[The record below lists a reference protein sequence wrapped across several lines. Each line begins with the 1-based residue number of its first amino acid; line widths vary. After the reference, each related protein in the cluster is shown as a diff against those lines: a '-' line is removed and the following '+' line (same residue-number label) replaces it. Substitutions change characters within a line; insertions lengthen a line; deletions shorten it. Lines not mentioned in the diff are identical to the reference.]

1 MEDII
6 NDLQTLEWVERRRIW
21 QPFMEKYDCQVIGE
35 VGVSLGRNFF
45 NMIQHNPKEA
55 VAIDAWINDGTIS
68 RNDALYTQE
77 ELDKQYANMKSFE
90 IDPSIRVIREYSTDA
105 VKHFPDGY
113 FDFIYIDA
121 DHTFEGCLRDIK
133 DWYPKV
139 KRFLVGDDYRGGATK
154 SGVKFGVREA
164 VHQFVKD
171 NHLEFSVLP
180 HRGWVII
187 K

>member
-35 VGVSLGRNFF
+35 VGVSLGRNLF

-77 ELDKQYANMKSFE
+77 ELDKQYENLKTVLKDKPFVK
-90 IDPSIRVIREYSTDA
+90 IYREYSTKA
-105 VKHFPDGY
+105 VKHFPDNY

-139 KRFLVGDDYRGGATK
+139 RQGRFLVGDDYRGGTTK
-154 SGVKFGVREA
+154 SGVRFGVKEA
-164 VHQFVKD
+164 V
-171 NHLEFSVLP
+171 S
-180 HRGWVII
+180 HRRPVRPGGDSSI
-187 K
+187 